1 MENSGEPGR
10 FCAKNGNIIRGKM
23 MAVLYVLAAITI
35 EPASKKKNKGQ
46 MNVPVWSDKERE
58 ELSTYAYS

>member
-1 MENSGEPGR
+1 
-10 FCAKNGNIIRGKM
+10 
-23 MAVLYVLAAITI
+23 MAVLYVLADITI

-58 ELSTYAYS
+58 ELSTYAHY

>member
-1 MENSGEPGR
+1 MENSGDPGR

-23 MAVLYVLAAITI
+23 MAVLYVLADITI

-46 MNVPVWSDKERE
+46 MNVPV
-58 ELSTYAYS
+58 